1 MKNVT
6 MRDVVIMIGA
16 SVPAAMKEA
25 VNITIGAGVRHIPL
39 KKVFRVITS
48 P

>member
-6 MRDVVIMIGA
+6 MRVVVIMTGA
-16 SVPAAMKEA
+16 FVPAAMKEVA
-25 VNITIGAGVRHIPL
+25 NIMIGAGVRHIPL
-39 KKVFRVITS
+39 KKVFRVITG

>member
-6 MRDVVIMIGA
+6 IRDVVTTIGA
-16 SVPAAMKEA
+16 YAPVAKKEVA
-25 VNITIGAGVRHIPL
+25 NIMIGAGVRHIPL
-39 KKVFRVITS
+39 KKVFRVIMG